1 MKTLTPSQNINFEI
15 SPVNNTSINDY
26 NTLKTMNDSYMDSID
41 KKIKS
46 KHSLALDYLN
56 SLSTKKSN
64 PPNTSLK
71 IDKFIKL
78 KNELLS
84 SILDKSHF
92 SNFKTYSENNSFRTN
107 TRNNTLS
114 GSTSRNSNQ
123 DGFKEKLQSI
133 LLNPQKSEEIKSKVN
148 ENSVINKLYNNE
160 SLNQKTK
167 ETIDEIFNNLF
178 EKKEKEK
185 EKGKKKKKKNIYENE
200 IIDETSAKYKF
211 KKLKEKKKHDKSYS
225 GNIIYNEDLNNKY
238 ITKINPH
245 VDLYDR
251 NNSVENTKKSYQ
263 CQRLI
268 HMSKVLNAEINGKK
282 NLNYDFQF
290 FDKNNNFMK
299 DLFALTH
306 ERKIKGKLIELSHF
320 EIFPDIT
327 RRHKKDDLLE
337 AYAANNLKIISDI
350 KGDLTNKNNKENHND
365 NQNNI
370 NNITKKY
377 QKNEKPTI
385 DIKEEIDIDD
395 LLD

>member
-84 SILDKSHF
+84 SVLDKSHF
-92 SNFKTYSENNSFRTN
+92 SNFKIYSENNSFRTN

-133 LLNPQKSEEIKSKVN
+133 LLNPQKSEEIKSKEN
-148 ENSVINKLYNNE
+148 KNSVINKLYNNE

-167 ETIDEIFNNLF
+167 DTIDEIFNIFF
-178 EKKEKEK
+178 EKKENEK
-185 EKGKKKKKKNIYENE
+185 EKGKKKKKKTYM
-200 IIDETSAKYKF
+200 
-211 KKLKEKKKHDKSYS
+211 KKK
-225 GNIIYNEDLNNKY
+225 
-238 ITKINPH
+238 
-245 VDLYDR
+245 
-251 NNSVENTKKSYQ
+251 
-263 CQRLI
+263 
-268 HMSKVLNAEINGKK
+268 
-282 NLNYDFQF
+282 
-290 FDKNNNFMK
+290 
-299 DLFALTH
+299 
-306 ERKIKGKLIELSHF
+306 
-320 EIFPDIT
+320 
-327 RRHKKDDLLE
+327 
-337 AYAANNLKIISDI
+337 
-350 KGDLTNKNNKENHND
+350 
-365 NQNNI
+365 
-370 NNITKKY
+370 
-377 QKNEKPTI
+377 
-385 DIKEEIDIDD
+385 
-395 LLD
+395 